1 MPGRA
6 TAPGVGAPGAVDRFG
21 NKEAIVLWD
30 LERRVPELL
39 DALDA
44 RFGRDATDPAV
55 RSCAGWF
62 SSTVRVAVDE
72 WVATGGSD
80 TFTERITPSFLNLG
94 AALDLSLSPT

>member
-39 DALDA
+39 DALNA
-44 RFGRDATDPAV
+44 SDPAV

-94 AALDLSLSPT
+94 AALDLALTPT